1 MNVKKALERLS
12 FRFGRGNFRPNQ
24 LDVDAL
30 NELIEYV
37 GGKEKK
43 QLKDNQLFG
52 KLYIFLYGEFVNYY
66 KCTVMDNVPQ
76 KELHRVLNK
85 DIRILVQEVAD
96 RLNMAEI
103 ASNSGQTM
111 GYDEVAQNMQ
121 IMVNAALN
129 TFNE

>member
-96 RLNMAEI
+96 RLNMAET